1 MTSVRKLVSQRR
13 CGFLC
18 RHLVDYTVTGLSLT
32 CILQNLHYREHL
44 LCCLES
50 TKHDYIGCAAAEE
63 NTDWESIGWCEDEA
77 RFKSKGEQYPLFKNN
92 WPVDLAAWVSECFLR
107 HTKVSSNKHSVQAG
121 CGREAKYKGGRRS
134 KLRAHLS
141 PTEVMAYLILAL

>member
-1 MTSVRKLVSQRR
+1 MTSVRKRVSQRL

-18 RHLVDYTVTGLSLT
+18 RHLVDNTVTGLSLM
-32 CILQNLHYREHL
+32 CILLNLHYREHL

-63 NTDWESIGWCEDEA
+63 NTGWKSIGWCEDEA
-77 RFKSKGEQYPLFKNN
+77 RVKSKGEQYPLSKNN
-92 WPVDLAAWVSECFLR
+92 WPVDLAALFSEWFLK

-121 CGREAKYKGGRRS
+121 YGGEAIYKRSRRR